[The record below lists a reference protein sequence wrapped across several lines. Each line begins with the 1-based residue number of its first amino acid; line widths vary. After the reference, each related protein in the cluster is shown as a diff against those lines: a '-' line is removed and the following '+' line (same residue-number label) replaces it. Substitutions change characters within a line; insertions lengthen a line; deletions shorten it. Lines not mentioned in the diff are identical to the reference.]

1 MTDALI
7 SSWLC
12 SSWPW
17 SIYHPLLEFLAR
29 WEEIELHSSSQP
41 PLWKKHN
48 FNGPTSHGWG
58 QGDKPKPATH
68 SGEAGCSPHTQNF
81 ILRSFRLNP
90 HLPATNLA
98 QASITSAGTAALASP
113 QSSLSSGSMLT
124 LHNSKKVF
132 SECNPAP
139 SHTLSIYSHGPLL
152 KLCSAPLP
160 LPTPACKIIQILMD
174 TLLPLIKGL
183 CILMPLLPPYLLFS
197 YQLKGYFSKEIVP
210 NLQNRSN
217 TLKWALPQIL
227 NHSYKLP
234 LCELLINAYL
244 HPLGTGLLARIGS
257 T

>member
-1 MTDALI
+1 MRRDWTTLFFSASFVKKSTISTGPLATDGDRETNLN
-7 SSWLC
+7 
-12 SSWPW
+12 
-17 SIYHPLLEFLAR
+17 LLHTLEKQVAA
-29 WEEIELHSSSQP
+29 HTH
-41 PLWKKHN
+41 K
-48 FNGPTSHGWG
+48 TSYWG
-58 QGDKPKPATH
+58 AFG
-68 SGEAGCSPHTQNF
+68 
-81 ILRSFRLNP
+81 LNP

-183 CILMPLLPPYLLFS
+183 CILMPLLPP
-197 YQLKGYFSKEIVP
+197 
-210 NLQNRSN
+210 
-217 TLKWALPQIL
+217 
-227 NHSYKLP
+227 
-234 LCELLINAYL
+234 
-244 HPLGTGLLARIGS
+244 
-257 T
+257 